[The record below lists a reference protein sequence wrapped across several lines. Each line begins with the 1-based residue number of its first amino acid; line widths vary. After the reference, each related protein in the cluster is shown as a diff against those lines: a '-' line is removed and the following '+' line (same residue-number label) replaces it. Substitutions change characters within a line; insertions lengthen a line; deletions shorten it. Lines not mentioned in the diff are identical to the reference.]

1 VGTVRLGVRSRV
13 VRAVFAD
20 GDCRVASVA
29 VVRFQKVGLRLFV
42 AQLAANALWT
52 WLFFGWHRG
61 ALAAVEILVL
71 LALNVATAA
80 AFWRNSRLATVLL
93 VPYVLWV
100 SFASALT
107 WPVWQSNPGLL

>member
-1 VGTVRLGVRSRV
+1 M
-13 VRAVFAD
+13 
-20 GDCRVASVA
+20 ASVA

-71 LALNVATAA
+71 LALIVATAA

-107 WPVWQSNPGLL
+107 WAVWQSNPGLL